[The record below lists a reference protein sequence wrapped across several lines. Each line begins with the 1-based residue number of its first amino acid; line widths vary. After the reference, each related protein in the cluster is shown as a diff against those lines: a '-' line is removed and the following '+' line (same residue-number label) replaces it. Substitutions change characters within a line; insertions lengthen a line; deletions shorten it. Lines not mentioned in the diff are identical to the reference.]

1 MIVTSE
7 ALRSFFNSIKVIFND
22 GMKAESQW
30 GKVATEVKSSS
41 GSNVYAWLS
50 KFPKMREWIGER
62 VLKSM
67 KTSDYTLHNR
77 KFEATVDVDRA
88 DFEDDNLGIYK
99 PIFEQMGQSAVE
111 HIDENVFAA
120 LADGFTKVC
129 FDGKP
134 YFSAEHPLYPN
145 VDGTGDAGA
154 QSNCLNPTVTDKSP
168 WFVIDASK
176 PMKPVIYQNRSE
188 AELHAITDVNN
199 DKVFML
205 DKYLFGSR
213 ARRAFGYSYP
223 QLAVG
228 CRDSLTAANFEAAV
242 ELLESQKTDGNRP
255 LGIKATTL
263 VVPPNLKSAAKKIVD
278 AQLLSNGASNI
289 NYKSVEIVVSPYLV
303 ATPEQGG

>member
-7 ALRSFFNSIKVIFND
+7 ALKNFFNSIKVIFNE

-62 VLKSM
+62 VLKNM
-67 KTSDYTLHNR
+67 KTSDYTLHNK

-111 HIDENVFAA
+111 HVDENVFAA
-120 LADGFTKVC
+120 LADGFTKAC

-145 VDGTGDAGA
+145 VDGTGEAGT
-154 QSNCLNPTVTDKSP
+154 QSNCLKPTVTDKSP

-188 AELHAITDVNN
+188 AELNAITDVNN

-263 VVPPNLKSAAKKIVD
+263 VVPPDLKSAAKKIID
-278 AQLLSNGASNI
+278 AQFLSSGASNI
-289 NYKSVEIVVSPYLV
+289 NYKSVEIVVSPYLI